1 MKKANTRMIAILAL
15 GMYISLLV
23 TGCKSQDKN
32 INSSDQ
38 NVNLHTEVSEIDHSS
53 QAIDKSIISNQNNN
67 ILFDAIFIP
76 MAESRIEPSFDD
88 LKAAASL
95 NGLNCI
101 DEAGVTVILDKTSP
115 DSYVRAEPSYE
126 TGSKQIGKLVYATL
140 FGEEERQV
148 SVTNLMGEKP
158 NFYIDLNQFGEG
170 TLVSSLEEIRE
181 YLNSEHSP
189 ANDNEDDSVSTPG
202 VVDNLFIP
210 IAEGIIGKDVAS
222 IKLLLEDLGYNY
234 YNGETYFYIY
244 DPTNPDHYLYGSP
257 FLLEDKDEIDI
268 LGVCVSTP
276 KDDVSAEIFYFKDPI
291 EYYIH
296 ATELDSRTQ
305 VESLKELMDY
315 LN

>member
-115 DSYVRAEPSYE
+115 DSYGYAES
-126 TGSKQIGKLVYATL
+126 L
-140 FGEEERQV
+140 FLKMVCFRPAREGLFSPDPNMV
-148 SVTNLMGEKP
+148 SA
-158 NFYIDLNQFGEG
+158 NQLGRG
-170 TLVSSLEEIRE
+170 TR
-181 YLNSEHSP
+181 
-189 ANDNEDDSVSTPG
+189 
-202 VVDNLFIP
+202 
-210 IAEGIIGKDVAS
+210 KDV
-222 IKLLLEDLGYNY
+222 KN
-234 YNGETYFYIY
+234 
-244 DPTNPDHYLYGSP
+244 
-257 FLLEDKDEIDI
+257 
-268 LGVCVSTP
+268 
-276 KDDVSAEIFYFKDPI
+276 I
-291 EYYIH
+291 EN
-296 ATELDSRTQ
+296 R
-305 VESLKELMDY
+305 
-315 LN
+315 